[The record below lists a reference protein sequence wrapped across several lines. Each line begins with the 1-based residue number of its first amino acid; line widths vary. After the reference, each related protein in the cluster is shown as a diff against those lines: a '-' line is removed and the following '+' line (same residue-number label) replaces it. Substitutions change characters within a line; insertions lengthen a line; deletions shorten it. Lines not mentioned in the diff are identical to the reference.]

1 MPYATIKK
9 IQAREILDSR
19 GNPTISTQVIL
30 ESGVVGKS
38 SVPSG
43 ASTGAH
49 EALELRDGDSAR
61 YLGRGVLRAVSNVKD
76 IITPKLLGL
85 EATAQEE
92 IDNILI
98 QLDGTPSKE
107 NLGANAILSVS
118 MAVADASA
126 RALGKPLYVYLG
138 PAEKFV
144 LPTPMINIL
153 NGGSHA
159 DNNMDIQEFMIVPA
173 GCPTFTE
180 AIRVAAEVFHN
191 LKKNL
196 KKRGLN
202 TAVGDEGGFA
212 PNLKSNEEALDLIM
226 ESIQDAGFAPGKDI
240 FLALDVAASEFFT
253 DNSYVFKKSDGS
265 KKSTQEMI
273 AFYADL
279 IEKYPIVSI
288 EDGFDEDDWDSW
300 KAMTETFGKK
310 IQLVGDDIFVTNLN
324 RFQRGVELGI
334 TNSILIKLNQIGTL
348 TETIQTVRYAQ
359 KNGYTTVISHRSGE
373 TEDTFIADLSV
384 ALNAGQ
390 IKTGSL
396 SRSERVA
403 KYNRLLEIEEELG
416 DRGSYAGVQVYTNLD
431 RGRPS
436 IFTD

>member
-1 MPYATIKK
+1 MPSATIKK
-9 IQAREILDSR
+9 IIAREILDSR
-19 GNPTISTQVIL
+19 GNPTINTQVIL
-30 ESGVVGKS
+30 ESDIVGKA

-49 EALELRDGDSAR
+49 EALELRDGDSSR
-61 YLGRGVLRAVSNVKD
+61 YLGRGVLKAVSNVRD
-76 IITPKLLGL
+76 VITPKILGFD
-85 EATAQEE
+85 ATAQEQ
-92 IDNILI
+92 IDNLLLE
-98 QLDGTPSKE
+98 LDGTPSKE

-118 MAVADASA
+118 MAIADASA
-126 RALGKPLYVYLG
+126 RALGEPLYLYLG
-138 PAEKFV
+138 QGENFL

-173 GCPTFTE
+173 GSPNFTE
-180 AIRVAAEVFHN
+180 AIRVAAEVFHY

-226 ESIQDAGFAPGKDI
+226 ESIQDAGYTPGKDI

-265 KKSTQEMI
+265 KKSTQDMI

-300 KAMTETFGKK
+300 KTMTDVFGKK
-310 IQLVGDDIFVTNLN
+310 IQLVGDDIFVTNLK
-324 RFQRGVELGI
+324 RFQRGVEQGI

-359 KNGYTTVISHRSGE
+359 ENGYTTVISHRSGE

-384 ALNAGQ
+384 ALSAGQ

-416 DRGSYAGVQVYTNLD
+416 ARGSYAGANVYTRL
-431 RGRPS
+431 GK
-436 IFTD
+436 

>member
-1 MPYATIKK
+1 MPYTIIKK
-9 IQAREILDSR
+9 ILAREILDSR

-30 ESGVVGKS
+30 ESEVVGKA

-61 YLGRGVLRAVSNVKD
+61 YLGKGVRKAVSNVTD
-76 IITPKLLGL
+76 IIAPKILGL
-85 EATAQEE
+85 DATAQEA
-92 IDNILI
+92 IDNIML
-98 QLDGTPSKE
+98 QLDGTLSKE

-126 RALGKPLYVYLG
+126 RALGKPLYTYLG
-138 PAEKFV
+138 HAEKFI

-173 GCPTFTE
+173 GSPTFTE
-180 AIRVAAEVFHN
+180 AIRVAAEVFHD

-202 TAVGDEGGFA
+202 TSVGDEGGFA

-226 ESIQDAGFAPGKDI
+226 ESIQNAGYAPGKDI

-253 DNSYVFKKSDGS
+253 DNTYVFKKSDGS

-273 AFYADL
+273 DFYADL

-300 KAMTETFGKK
+300 KTMTDVFGKN
-310 IQLVGDDIFVTNLN
+310 IQVVGDDIFVTNLK
-324 RFQRGVELGI
+324 RFQRGVEEGI
-334 TNSILIKLNQIGTL
+334 ANSILIKLNQIGTL
-348 TETIQTVRYAQ
+348 TETIQTVKYAQ
-359 KNGYTTVISHRSGE
+359 ENRYTTVISHRSGE

-416 DRGSYAGVQVYTNLD
+416 DRGSYAGVHVYTKLD
-431 RGRPS
+431 K
-436 IFTD
+436 

>member
-1 MPYATIKK
+1 MPQTTIKK
-9 IQAREILDSR
+9 ILAREILDSR
-19 GNPTISTQVIL
+19 GNPTISTEVKL
-30 ESGVVGKS
+30 ESDILGKAM
-38 SVPSG
+38 VPSG

-49 EALELRDGDSAR
+49 EALELRDGDDTR
-61 YLGRGVLRAVSNVKD
+61 YLGRGVLKAVANVND
-76 IITPKLLGL
+76 IIAPKILGL
-85 EATAQEE
+85 DATAQED
-92 IDNILI
+92 IDNIML

-107 NLGANAILSVS
+107 ILGANAILSVS
-118 MAVADASA
+118 MALAIASA
-126 RALGKPLYVYLG
+126 RALGKPLYSYLSSG
-138 PAEKFV
+138 ETFT

-173 GCPTFTE
+173 GSPNFRE
-180 AIRVAAEVFHN
+180 AIRAAAEVFHH

-202 TAVGDEGGFA
+202 TSVGDEGGFA
-212 PNLKSNEEALDLIM
+212 PNLKSNDEALDLIM
-226 ESIQDAGFAPGKDI
+226 ESIQDADYAPGKDI
-240 FLALDVAASEFFT
+240 FLALDVAASEFFADKT
-253 DNSYVFKKSDGS
+253 YVFKKSDGS
-265 KKSTQEMI
+265 QKSTEEMLK
-273 AFYADL
+273 FYADL
-279 IEKYPIVSI
+279 IAKYPIVSI
-288 EDGFDEDDWDSW
+288 EDAFDEDDWDSW
-300 KAMTETFGKK
+300 KAMTDRFGNQ
-310 IQLVGDDIFVTNLN
+310 IQLVGDDLFVTNQK
-324 RFQRGVELGI
+324 RFERGVEQGI

-359 KNGYTTVISHRSGE
+359 ENGYTTVISHRSGE

-416 DRGSYAGVQVYTNLD
+416 ERGSYVGKRVYTTLEA
-431 RGRPS
+431 
-436 IFTD
+436 